1 MSHFNATQ
9 KRIISTGSAIIS
21 LRTLG
26 IFFSLPVFT
35 IYGYEFSSSPLMVG
49 LALGSYGIT
58 MALFQYPMG
67 RLSDRI
73 GRKYVIFIGMMPF
86 IVGNLICWNPV
97 NIYGLI
103 AGRLIA
109 GSGAVSSTVSAMVQ
123 ENVDENQRNFAMAM
137 IGIPVGLSFLFGT
150 LLGPIIGAAF
160 GIRWIFFITAV
171 AGMISMASVMFINP
185 SLKKI
190 REGTRGKLNFN
201 HLLMAGS
208 GLFISA
214 YMAYFYFHLPLV
226 SEKFLPVSDFY
237 EFLLPSL
244 FIAGVVAVLSSILA
258 DRGKFKIVAVGSV
271 IILAAS
277 APFVLFLSASGLYYL
292 FFGSTLFFIGYALY
306 DIAFPPLV
314 SRLSSTGYYGSGL
327 GIFNSFQYG
336 GQFVGGLYAGA
347 VLSLY
352 SNNFV
357 SSLNALLI
365 ICMLFLSLAFLLL
378 VFRNLQG
385 SS

>member
-1 MSHFNATQ
+1 MTHFSPIQ
-9 KRIISTGSAIIS
+9 RKIISIGSAIIS

-49 LALGSYGIT
+49 LALGSYGIS
-58 MALFQYPMG
+58 MAIFQYPMG
-67 RLSDRI
+67 RLSDRF
-73 GRKYVIFIGMMPF
+73 GRKYVILLGMIPF
-86 IVGNLICWNPV
+86 IAGNLICWNPV

-150 LLGPIIGAAF
+150 LLGPVIGAAV
-160 GIRWIFFITAV
+160 GIQWIFFISAV
-171 AGMISMASVMFINP
+171 AGMISMVSVLFINP
-185 SLKKI
+185 SLKRI
-190 REGTRGKLNFN
+190 REGKRGKLSLN
-201 HLLMAGS
+201 HMLMAGS
-208 GLFISA
+208 GLLISA
-214 YMAYFYFHLPLV
+214 YMAYFYFHLPLLSV
-226 SEKFLPVSDFY
+226 KFLPVSDFY

-244 FIAGVVAVLSSILA
+244 FIAGVVAVLSSMLA
-258 DRGKFKIVAVGSV
+258 DRGKFRTVAVGSV
-271 IILAAS
+271 IILVAS
-277 APFVLFLSASGLYYL
+277 TPFVLFLSASGIYYL

-327 GIFNSFQYG
+327 GIFNTFQYG

-352 SNNFV
+352 SNSFV
-357 SSLNALLI
+357 SYVNAI
-365 ICMLFLSLAFLLL
+365 FIVGMLFLSLVFLLL
-378 VFRNLQG
+378 VLSQLHDN
-385 SS
+385 S